1 MDVAQDK
8 VGRGEDVVLTHPVRA
23 VGPLNFMT
31 ALNPIMF
38 DAAFI
43 IVVAI
48 VDC

>member
-31 ALNPIMF
+31 ALKRK
-38 DAAFI
+38 
-43 IVVAI
+43 V
-48 VDC
+48 